1 MDLHANSFRR
11 AILILCAIALTVG
24 AYSVSSGL
32 HRLWWPVWFAPL
44 PVLLLAPRLRAW
56 VAFTTALI
64 ARALAGALDF
74 WQYLHHVVQFPLWLV
89 LVTIL
94 VPAASFALAVA
105 LYRGL
110 LRKSSPWSAM
120 LAFPVTMVAAEY
132 LFSLSQGTFLNT
144 GYTQLENLPIL
155 QLAAIAGLWG
165 ISFSVNL
172 LPAGVAAI
180 VSAPAKP
187 RLCIAAALAAFYVCA
202 LSYGLIRLYTT
213 PQASSSVFVGLVET
227 HAGPDIFPPDAP
239 TSMALM
245 RDYASQVQPLA
256 AHGAQFVVF
265 PEMSALIPDSASAKI
280 DSLFQQTARDAHV
293 QVLLGILHITDHGA
307 YNEGRLY
314 SASGEIETV
323 YRKHHLVPT
332 WESRSTPGTE
342 ISVLSQPAGKIGIEI
357 CRDMDYPEL
366 ARRYAMQQVGLVL
379 APAWDQG
386 LGVDATWHG
395 HLALMRGVE
404 SGFTMVRDAK
414 VGLLTASDD
423 RGRILAEQPTRS
435 DGGLTTMLA
444 SVPVRHD
451 STLYQKWGDWF
462 AWVDLAA
469 LAVLLTICLANPKF
483 QSRRL
488 DERVTANDSKT
499 TPIWHSNFRV
509 AGDPEVS

>member
-1 MDLHANSFRR
+1 MDSPANALRR
-11 AILILCAIALTVG
+11 ALVIVCAVALTAG

-32 HRLWWPVWFAPL
+32 HRLWWPVWLAPL

-56 VAFTTALI
+56 QAFAVALI
-64 ARALAGALDF
+64 ARALAAAFNF
-74 WQYLHHVVQFPLWLV
+74 WQYLRHVVQFPLWLV
-89 LVTIL
+89 LVTIF
-94 VPAASFALAVA
+94 VPATCFALAVVF
-105 LYRGL
+105 YRGL
-110 LRKSSPWSAM
+110 LRRGNPWLAM
-120 LAFPVTMVAAEY
+120 FAFPVTIVAAEY

-172 LPAGVAAI
+172 LPAGLAAL
-180 VSAPAKP
+180 AAGAAKP
-187 RLCIAAALAAFYVCA
+187 RARLAAALAAYYVCV
-202 LSYGLIRLYTT
+202 LSYGAMRLYAT
-213 PQASSSVFVGLVET
+213 PASNSVLVGLVET
-227 HAGPDIFPPDAP
+227 HAGLDIFPPDTP
-239 TSMALM
+239 TSIALM
-245 RDYASQVQPLA
+245 REYASQVQPLA
-256 AHGAQFVVF
+256 ARGAQFVVF

-314 SASGEIETV
+314 SASGEMETV

-342 ISVLSQPAGKIGIEI
+342 ISVLPQPAGRIGIEI

-366 ARRYAMQQVGLVL
+366 ARRYAQQQVGLVL

-386 LGVDATWHG
+386 LGVDAAWHG
-395 HLALMRGVE
+395 HLSLMRGVE

-435 DGGLTTMLA
+435 DGALTTMLA
-444 SVPVRHD
+444 TVPVRHD
-451 STLYQKWGDWF
+451 FTLYQIWGDWF
-462 AWVDLAA
+462 AWFDLAA
-469 LAVLLTICLANPKF
+469 LVAILAFWGLQAPRF
-483 QSRRL
+483 
-488 DERVTANDSKT
+488 ND
-499 TPIWHSNFRV
+499 W
-509 AGDPEVS
+509 